1 MNRQKSM
8 EGEEMLKSILK
19 KNRKAFLLSLIPVV
33 IVGIMAP
40 LRSYIMQ
47 LLIDSSGRQ
56 ELLERCLVA
65 AVFSLGVFL
74 FEWGSK
80 KSQTIVVRRVLCCCI
95 KS

>member
-1 MNRQKSM
+1 
-8 EGEEMLKSILK
+8 MLKSILK

-56 ELLERCLVA
+56 
-65 AVFSLGVFL
+65 
-74 FEWGSK
+74 
-80 KSQTIVVRRVLCCCI
+80 
-95 KS
+95 